1 MRKYTPD
8 QSLSE
13 YPFVLRGDV
22 SGIQDF
28 IFNIKSQGAARAL
41 KSRSFFVQA
50 ISDLCLKLI
59 EDELGEQN
67 CIEFYNGGGG
77 FYVFCKE
84 IGDEQLE
91 RLRGCVQRELSI
103 REIYLS
109 LSVVRRQ
116 GDFAT
121 TWREVHQAAAQDK
134 QQKYRAYSEAFE
146 PFERG
151 RENDAYWKR
160 FSKKLTQS
168 GELVIGSVTAS
179 PVGFSEDAIRLF
191 GQEGR
196 LKGRT
201 PPKNINWHLP
211 KWSEEL
217 IKAHSQWINK
227 LRARDEDD
235 DHPREAGDI
244 LEFETLGYF
253 AYTRSGTDKIAALKM
268 DVDSLGRLFSEQN
281 DWARTAKLSQALKTF
296 FEERIF
302 DLWKSDFTF
311 HDQTGN
317 EQRTPF
323 SENIYVV
330 FSGGDDCMMVGG
342 WDAVFAFAG
351 KIKEAFDDF
360 WKDKMGELGL
370 KKPPTL
376 SASLTVVDPKFPI
389 ARLAALAEEALKEA
403 KQAAQGEKNRIAV
416 FGRILTWDEFF
427 KAQRIAHQ
435 LERLIKK
442 ENEPRNIL
450 QRIRMSQSSF
460 DPILRKAL
468 EEGVVENPAIWR
480 IRYYLRRS
488 KNDLEDIVQEYTE
501 AILQA
506 ILCRK
511 RTNSD
516 LFPVAARWA
525 ELMTRSYD

>member
-1 MRKYTPD
+1 
-8 QSLSE
+8 
-13 YPFVLRGDV
+13 
-22 SGIQDF
+22 
-28 IFNIKSQGAARAL
+28 
-41 KSRSFFVQA
+41 
-50 ISDLCLKLI
+50 
-59 EDELGEQN
+59 
-67 CIEFYNGGGG
+67 
-77 FYVFCKE
+77 
-84 IGDEQLE
+84 
-91 RLRGCVQRELSI
+91 
-103 REIYLS
+103 
-109 LSVVRRQ
+109 
-116 GDFAT
+116 
-121 TWREVHQAAAQDK
+121 
-134 QQKYRAYSEAFE
+134 
-146 PFERG
+146 
-151 RENDAYWKR
+151 
-160 FSKKLTQS
+160 
-168 GELVIGSVTAS
+168 
-179 PVGFSEDAIRLF
+179 
-191 GQEGR
+191 
-196 LKGRT
+196 
-201 PPKNINWHLP
+201 
-211 KWSEEL
+211 
-217 IKAHSQWINK
+217 
-227 LRARDEDD
+227 
-235 DHPREAGDI
+235 
-244 LEFETLGYF
+244 
-253 AYTRSGTDKIAALKM
+253 M

-389 ARLAALAEEALKEA
+389 VRLAALAEEALKEA

-488 KNDLEDIVQEYTE
+488 KNDVEDIVKEYTE

-506 ILCRK
+506 VLCRK

-525 ELMTRSYD
+525 EFMTRSHD